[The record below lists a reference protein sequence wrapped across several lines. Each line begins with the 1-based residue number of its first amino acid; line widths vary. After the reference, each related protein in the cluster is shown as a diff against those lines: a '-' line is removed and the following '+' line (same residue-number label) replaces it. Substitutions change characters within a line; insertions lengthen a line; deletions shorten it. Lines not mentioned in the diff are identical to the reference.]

1 MAVTKLTR
9 SPRRAQL
16 HPTPASAGIALGRLP
31 VYENLH
37 ALNRDFEQVLADL
50 ARLQE
55 IGVLRR
61 DRFTIFRL
69 IVQETRAWANV
80 EVVQVLQRREEDD
93 WVNFGALRDQW
104 ATKVQEAERLK
115 EQRRKSAEK
124 KGQRK
129 RVVR

>member
-16 HPTPASAGIALGRLP
+16 HPTPASSGIALGRLS

-55 IGVLRR
+55 LGVFRR

-80 EVVQVLQRREEDD
+80 EVVRVLQQREEDD
-93 WVNFGALRDQW
+93 CVNFGQLRDQW

-115 EQRRKSAEK
+115 GQRRKSAGK
-124 KGQRK
+124 KRQR
-129 RVVR
+129 

>member
-16 HPTPASAGIALGRLP
+16 QPTPASSRIALGRLS

-55 IGVLRR
+55 LGVFRR
-61 DRFTIFRL
+61 DRFTVFRL

-80 EVVQVLQRREEDD
+80 EVVQVLQQREEDD
-93 WVNFGALRDQW
+93 WVNFGGLRDQW
-104 ATKVQEAERLK
+104 ATKVQDAERLQ
-115 EQRRKSAEK
+115 EQRRKSVK
-124 KGQRK
+124 KKRQR
-129 RVVR
+129 